1 MAHTVNNLSAVQ
13 ETHVQ
18 SLGREYLLVKEW
30 LSTPVFLPEEFHG
43 QRSLVSYSSWGC
55 KESDMVEQLTLS
67 HFHFQQF
74 FMLNLLL
81 LYRKSAHKR
90 KLTVGFFLYIYII

>member
-43 QRSLVSYSSWGC
+43 QRSLVSYSSWDG
-55 KESDMVEQLTLS
+55 KESDTTEQVTL
-67 HFHFQQF
+67 FHT
-74 FMLNLLL
+74 
-81 LYRKSAHKR
+81 
-90 KLTVGFFLYIYII
+90 LTVVQMSNSRNSGRRANII